1 MSCVTDSTICSEGR
15 SCCVEGLFPVSGRP
29 WWYVRFVIG
38 DTTLSIGLSLIELCK
53 VSIQD
58 SLLTL
63 LNSLD
68 SYNGDTR
75 QVVSSRYG
83 DRFRLTLAES
93 RDDPQASVQA
103 SGLEKEPPGASY
115 AVVQVRGS
123 FAVVHRLSL
132 RD

>member
-1 MSCVTDSTICSEGR
+1 M
-15 SCCVEGLFPVSGRP
+15 
-29 WWYVRFVIG
+29 IG

-58 SLLTL
+58 SLLIL

-75 QVVSSRYG
+75 QDVSSRYG

-103 SGLEKEPPGASY
+103 SGLEKEPSGASY